1 MAKVSIE
8 ELQKASI
15 ALKESI
21 DFCNANL
28 HDEKIFK
35 IARDASIQRFEFC
48 VELSWKLA
56 KKVMGS
62 SSATAKPVVREM
74 LQNGLIDNF
83 ENWFDFIEAR
93 NKSSH
98 TYDESIARE
107 VYDTAM
113 RFVSELDILID
124 GLSRV

>member
-1 MAKVSIE
+1 MAQVSIL
-8 ELQKASI
+8 ELKKASM

-21 DFCNANL
+21 EFCNMNS

-56 KKVMGS
+56 KKIMGS
-62 SSATAKPVVREM
+62 TSATAKPVVREM

-83 ENWFDFIEAR
+83 DDWFDFIEAR

-98 TYDESIARE
+98 TYDEAIAKD

-113 RFVSELDILID
+113 RFVIELDALIE
-124 GLSRV
+124 GLSKA